1 MGCNAWTYS
10 SQCSPRLSLEVIEAL
25 KKSVAAF
32 ACLLLSAPTFL
43 STPASALDPKSVA
56 TVFTKYIENKG
67 LANPS
72 VVVIDEQTGEI
83 VFEKNPNSLRKPASL
98 QKLFTG
104 VAAVNHLQMDQTFT
118 TSLWSGSDSET
129 VVIQGS
135 RDPWTSIYSS
145 TAKKMGRTSLP
156 RLEYYALKTLK
167 QLNDGSV
174 KNPTIY
180 YSRLFAGDVAA
191 LKTIFRK
198 HGVTA
203 IMKPVSTQEA
213 IEKSSTLVIDST
225 SPTLEE
231 MLNFALVWSDNVLS
245 ERIARLASSAAGNG
259 LFESGV
265 ETTFNELLTSFDL
278 DTTKV
283 VVKDASGL
291 SRKNRVTAKQVAEL
305 LIKIRDDE
313 KYAPVVNGLPIGG
326 ISGTLQK
333 RFVKTAPSAV
343 GLVKAKTGTLNG
355 TANLAGY
362 VESGEHEYAFVI
374 IADKLPRSY
383 SAGERA
389 RAIVDRILGKIAA
402 PFIAL
407 FNLDEAESS
416 TDAEN
421 NTEAELVSSEKP

>member
-1 MGCNAWTYS
+1 M
-10 SQCSPRLSLEVIEAL
+10 
-25 KKSVAAF
+25 KKKVAVF
-32 ACLLLSAPTFL
+32 ACLLLSTPTFL
-43 STPASALDPKSVA
+43 STPANALDPKGVASV
-56 TVFTKYIENKG
+56 FSKYIENKG

-118 TSLWSGSDSET
+118 TSLWSGSDSKT

-135 RDPWTSIYSS
+135 RDPWASPYTSA
-145 TAKKMGRTSLP
+145 AKKYGRTSLP
-156 RLEYYALKTLK
+156 RFEYYALKTLK
-167 QLNDGSV
+167 ELNDGDV
-174 KNPTIY
+174 KKPTIY
-180 YSRLFAGDVAA
+180 YSQLFAGDVAT
-191 LKTIFRK
+191 LKTLFRK
-198 HGVTA
+198 NGVTA
-203 IMKPVSTQEA
+203 VMKPVSAQEA
-213 IEKSSTLVIDST
+213 IDRSSTLVIDSI

-231 MLNFALVWSDNVLS
+231 MLTFALVWSDNVLS
-245 ERIARLASSAAGNG
+245 ERIARIASEAAGNG
-259 LFESGV
+259 LTEAGV
-265 ETTFNELLTSFDL
+265 EATFNELLTSFEL

-291 SRKNRVTAKQVAEL
+291 SRKNRVTAKQVAQL

-313 KYAPVVNGLPIGG
+313 RYAPVVNGLPIGG

-333 RFVKTAPSAV
+333 RFVKTAPNAV

-402 PFIAL
+402 PFIEL
-407 FNLDEAESS
+407 FNLDEAEN
-416 TDAEN
+416 DA
-421 NTEAELVSSEKP
+421 EAELVSSDTP

>member
-1 MGCNAWTYS
+1 M
-10 SQCSPRLSLEVIEAL
+10 
-25 KKSVAAF
+25 KKCTAVF
-32 ACLLLSAPTFL
+32 FCLLLIAPTFL

-56 TVFTKYIENKG
+56 SVFTKYIENKG

-72 VVVIDEQTGEI
+72 VVVIDGQTGEI

-118 TSLWSGSDSET
+118 TSLWSGSDSKT

-135 RDPWTSIYSS
+135 RDPWASPYTS
-145 TAKKMGRTSLP
+145 TAKKFGRTSLP
-156 RLEYYALKTLK
+156 RFEYYALKTLK
-167 QLNDGSV
+167 ELNGGGV
-174 KNPTIY
+174 KKATIY
-180 YSRLFAGDVAA
+180 YSRLFAGDVATI
-191 LKTIFRK
+191 KTLFRK

-203 IMKPVSTQEA
+203 LMKPVSAQEA
-213 IEKSSTLVIDST
+213 VERSSTLVIDST
-225 SPTLEE
+225 SPTLED

-265 ETTFNELLTSFDL
+265 EATFNELLTSFDL

-291 SRKNRVTAKQVAEL
+291 SRKNRVTAKQMAEL
-305 LIKIRDDE
+305 LVKIRDE
-313 KYAPVVNGLPIGG
+313 GKYAPVVNGLPVGG
-326 ISGTLQK
+326 ISGTLEK

-362 VESGEHEYAFVI
+362 VESGDHEYAFVI
-374 IADKLPRSY
+374 IADKLPRTY

-407 FNLDEAESS
+407 FNLDEAEGES
-416 TDAEN
+416 EVE
-421 NTEAELVSSEKP
+421 TEAELVSSETP

>member
-1 MGCNAWTYS
+1 M
-10 SQCSPRLSLEVIEAL
+10 
-25 KKSVAAF
+25 KKSVAVL
-32 ACLLLSAPTFL
+32 ACLLLGMPIFL
-43 STPASALDPKSVA
+43 SNPASAVDPKSVA
-56 TVFTKYIENKG
+56 SVFAKYIENKG

-72 VVVIDEQTGEI
+72 VVVIDGQTGET

-104 VAAVNHLQMDQTFT
+104 VAAVHHLQMDQTFT
-118 TSLWSGSDSET
+118 TSLWSGSDSKT

-135 RDPWTSIYSS
+135 RDPWTSQYSS

-156 RLEYYALKTLK
+156 RLEYYALKTLNE
-167 QLNDGSV
+167 LNGENV
-174 KNPTIY
+174 KKPTIY
-180 YSRLFAGDVAA
+180 YSQLFAGDVAT
-191 LKTIFRK
+191 LKTLFRK
-198 HGVTA
+198 KGITA
-203 IMKPVSTQEA
+203 VMKPVSAQEA
-213 IEKSSTLVIDST
+213 QERSSALIITST
-225 SPTLEE
+225 SPTLED

-245 ERIARLASSAAGNG
+245 ERIARLASLAAGNG
-259 LFESGV
+259 LTESGV
-265 ETTFNELLTSFDL
+265 EATFNEVLESFEL
-278 DTTKV
+278 DASKV

-305 LIKIRDDE
+305 LIKIRE
-313 KYAPVVNGLPIGG
+313 EGKYAPVVNGLPIGG

-333 RFVKTAPSAV
+333 RFVKTAPNAI

-362 VESGEHEYAFVI
+362 VESGQHEYAFVV
-374 IADKLPRSY
+374 IADKLPRTY

-407 FNLDEAESS
+407 FNLDEAE
-416 TDAEN
+416 N
-421 NTEAELVSSEKP
+421 QMEAELVSSETP

>member
-1 MGCNAWTYS
+1 M
-10 SQCSPRLSLEVIEAL
+10 
-25 KKSVAAF
+25 KKSVAVL
-32 ACLLLSAPTFL
+32 ACLLLAAPTL
-43 STPASALDPKSVA
+43 VATPAQALDPMSVA
-56 TVFTKYIENKG
+56 KVFTKYVEDKR

-83 VFEKNPNSLRKPASL
+83 VFEKNANSLRKPASL

-118 TSLWSGSDSET
+118 TSLWSGSDSKT

-135 RDPWTSIYSS
+135 RDPWTSVYSS

-156 RLEYYALKTLK
+156 RFEYYALKTLK
-167 QLNDGSV
+167 QLNEGSV

-180 YSRLFAGDVAA
+180 YSKLFAGDVAA

-203 IMKPVSTQEA
+203 NMKPVSPAEA
-213 IEKSSTLVIDST
+213 IEKSSTLVIEST

-245 ERIARLASSAAGNG
+245 ERIARLASNEAGHG
-259 LFESGV
+259 LTEAGV
-265 ETTFNELLTSFDL
+265 EATFNELLYAFDL
-278 DTTKV
+278 DASKV

-291 SRKNRVTAKQVAEL
+291 SRKNRVTAKQVGEL

-333 RFVKTAPSAV
+333 RFIKTAPSAV

-374 IADKLPRSY
+374 IADKLPRTY

-389 RAIVDRILGKIAA
+389 RAMVDRILGKIAA

-407 FNLDEAESS
+407 FNLNDVEGGAES
-416 TDAEN
+416 
-421 NTEAELVSSEKP
+421 EAELVSSETP

>member
-1 MGCNAWTYS
+1 M
-10 SQCSPRLSLEVIEAL
+10 
-25 KKSVAAF
+25 KKTVAVF
-32 ACLLLSAPTFL
+32 ACLLLSTPTFL
-43 STPASALDPKSVA
+43 STPANALDPKGVASV
-56 TVFTKYIENKG
+56 FSKYIENKG

-118 TSLWSGSDSET
+118 TSLWSGSDSKT

-135 RDPWTSIYSS
+135 RDPWASPYTS
-145 TAKKMGRTSLP
+145 TAKKYGRTSLP
-156 RLEYYALKTLK
+156 RFEYYALKTLK
-167 QLNDGSV
+167 ELNDGNV
-174 KNPTIY
+174 KKPTIY
-180 YSRLFAGDVAA
+180 YSQLFAGDVAT
-191 LKTIFRK
+191 LKTLFRK
-198 HGVTA
+198 NGVTA
-203 IMKPVSTQEA
+203 VMKPVSAQEA
-213 IEKSSTLVIDST
+213 INRSSTLVIDSI

-231 MLNFALVWSDNVLS
+231 MLTFALVWSDNVLS
-245 ERIARLASSAAGNG
+245 ERIARIASEAAGNG
-259 LFESGV
+259 LTEAGV
-265 ETTFNELLTSFDL
+265 EATFNELLTSFEL

-291 SRKNRVTAKQVAEL
+291 SRKNRVTAKQVAQL

-313 KYAPVVNGLPIGG
+313 RYAPVVNGLPIGG

-333 RFVKTAPSAV
+333 RFVKTAPNAV

-402 PFIAL
+402 PFIEL
-407 FNLDEAESS
+407 FNLDEAEN
-416 TDAEN
+416 DA
-421 NTEAELVSSEKP
+421 EAELVSSDTP

>member
-1 MGCNAWTYS
+1 M
-10 SQCSPRLSLEVIEAL
+10 
-25 KKSVAAF
+25 KKCTAVF
-32 ACLLLSAPTFL
+32 FCLLLIAPTFL

-56 TVFTKYIENKG
+56 SVFTKYIENKG

-72 VVVIDEQTGEI
+72 VVVIDGQTGEI

-118 TSLWSGSDSET
+118 TSLWSGSDSKT

-135 RDPWTSIYSS
+135 RDPWASPYTS
-145 TAKKMGRTSLP
+145 TAKKFGRTSLP
-156 RLEYYALKTLK
+156 RFEYYALKTLK
-167 QLNDGSV
+167 ELNGGGV
-174 KNPTIY
+174 KKATIY
-180 YSRLFAGDVAA
+180 YSRLFAGDVATI
-191 LKTIFRK
+191 KTLFRK

-203 IMKPVSTQEA
+203 LMKPVSAQEA
-213 IEKSSTLVIDST
+213 VERSSTLVIDST
-225 SPTLEE
+225 SPTLED

-259 LFESGV
+259 LTESGV
-265 ETTFNELLTSFDL
+265 EATFNELLTSFDL

-291 SRKNRVTAKQVAEL
+291 SRKNRVTAKQMAEL
-305 LIKIRDDE
+305 LVKIRDE
-313 KYAPVVNGLPIGG
+313 GKYAPVVNGLPVGG
-326 ISGTLQK
+326 ISGTLEK

-362 VESGEHEYAFVI
+362 VESGDHEYAFVI
-374 IADKLPRSY
+374 IADKLPRTY

-407 FNLDEAESS
+407 FNLDDAESES
-416 TDAEN
+416 EA
-421 NTEAELVSSEKP
+421 EAELVSSETP

>member
-1 MGCNAWTYS
+1 M
-10 SQCSPRLSLEVIEAL
+10 
-25 KKSVAAF
+25 KKSVAVL
-32 ACLLLSAPTFL
+32 ACLLLTAPTLL
-43 STPASALDPKSVA
+43 SSPASALDPKSVA
-56 TVFTKYIENKG
+56 SVFTKYIENKG

-72 VVVIDEQTGEI
+72 VVVIDGQTGEI

-118 TSLWSGSDSET
+118 TSLWSGSDSKT

-135 RDPWTSIYSS
+135 RDPWASPYSS

-167 QLNDGSV
+167 ELNGGGV
-174 KNPTIY
+174 KKATIY
-180 YSRLFAGDVAA
+180 YSRLFAGDVATI
-191 LKTIFRK
+191 KTLFRK

-203 IMKPVSTQEA
+203 LMKPVSAQEA
-213 IEKSSTLVIDST
+213 VERSSTLVIDST
-225 SPTLEE
+225 SPTLED

-259 LFESGV
+259 LTESGV
-265 ETTFNELLTSFDL
+265 EATFNELLTSFDL

-291 SRKNRVTAKQVAEL
+291 SRKNRVTAKQMAEL
-305 LIKIRDDE
+305 LVKIRDE
-313 KYAPVVNGLPIGG
+313 GKYAPVVNGLPVGG
-326 ISGTLQK
+326 ISGTLEK

-362 VESGEHEYAFVI
+362 VESGDHEYAFVI
-374 IADKLPRSY
+374 IADKLPRTY

-389 RAIVDRILGKIAA
+389 RAIVDLILGKIAA

-407 FNLDEAESS
+407 FNLD
-416 TDAEN
+416 DAEGEN
-421 NTEAELVSSEKP
+421 EVETEAELVSSETP

>member
-1 MGCNAWTYS
+1 M
-10 SQCSPRLSLEVIEAL
+10 
-25 KKSVAAF
+25 KKCTAVF
-32 ACLLLSAPTFL
+32 FCLLLIAPTFL

-56 TVFTKYIENKG
+56 SVFTKYIENKG

-72 VVVIDEQTGEI
+72 VVVIDGQTGEI

-118 TSLWSGSDSET
+118 TSLWSGSDSKT

-135 RDPWTSIYSS
+135 RDPWASPYTS
-145 TAKKMGRTSLP
+145 TAKKFGRTSLP
-156 RLEYYALKTLK
+156 RFEYYALKTLK
-167 QLNDGSV
+167 ELNGGGV
-174 KNPTIY
+174 KKATIY
-180 YSRLFAGDVAA
+180 YSRLFAGDVATI
-191 LKTIFRK
+191 KTLFRK

-203 IMKPVSTQEA
+203 LMKPVSAQEA
-213 IEKSSTLVIDST
+213 VERSSTLVIDST
-225 SPTLEE
+225 SPTLED

-265 ETTFNELLTSFDL
+265 EATFNELLTSFDL

-291 SRKNRVTAKQVAEL
+291 SRKNRVTAMQVAEL
-305 LIKIRDDE
+305 LVKIRDE
-313 KYAPVVNGLPIGG
+313 GKYAPVVNGLPIGG
-326 ISGTLQK
+326 ISGTMEK
-333 RFVKTAPSAV
+333 RFVKTAPNAV

-362 VESGEHEYAFVI
+362 VESGDHEYAFVI
-374 IADKLPRSY
+374 IADKLPRTY

-389 RAIVDRILGKIAA
+389 RAIVDRILGRIAA

-407 FNLDEAESS
+407 RHLLRS
-416 TDAEN
+416 
-421 NTEAELVSSEKP
+421 LI

>member
-1 MGCNAWTYS
+1 M
-10 SQCSPRLSLEVIEAL
+10 
-25 KKSVAAF
+25 KKTVAVL

-43 STPASALDPKSVA
+43 SAPASALDPKSVA
-56 TVFTKYIENKG
+56 TVFNKYIENKG

-72 VVVIDEQTGEI
+72 VVVIDEQTGEV

-118 TSLWSGSDSET
+118 TSLWSGSDSKT

-135 RDPWTSIYSS
+135 RDPWASPYTS
-145 TAKKMGRTSLP
+145 TAKKYGRTSLP
-156 RLEYYALKTLK
+156 RFEYYALKTLK
-167 QLNDGSV
+167 ELNDGTV
-174 KNPTIY
+174 KKPTIY
-180 YSRLFAGDVAA
+180 YSQLFAGDVAT
-191 LKTIFRK
+191 LQTLFRK
-198 HGVTA
+198 NGVTA
-203 IMKPVSTQEA
+203 VMKPVSAQEA
-213 IEKSSTLVIDST
+213 IERSSTLVIDSI

-231 MLNFALVWSDNVLS
+231 MLTFALVWSDNVLS
-245 ERIARLASSAAGNG
+245 ERIARVASEAAGNG
-259 LFESGV
+259 LTEAGV
-265 ETTFNELLTSFDL
+265 EATFNELLTSFDL
-278 DTTKV
+278 DITKV

-313 KYAPVVNGLPIGG
+313 RYAPVVNGLPVGG

-333 RFVKTAPSAV
+333 RFVKTAPNAV

-374 IADKLPRSY
+374 IADLLPRSY

-407 FNLDEAESS
+407 FNLDEV
-416 TDAEN
+416 EN
-421 NTEAELVSSEKP
+421 EAEAELISSDTP

>member
-1 MGCNAWTYS
+1 M
-10 SQCSPRLSLEVIEAL
+10 
-25 KKSVAAF
+25 KKSVAVL
-32 ACLLLSAPTFL
+32 ACLLLTAPTIL
-43 STPASALDPKSVA
+43 SSPASALDPKSVA
-56 TVFTKYIENKG
+56 SVFMKYIENKG

-72 VVVIDEQTGEI
+72 VVVIDGQTGEI

-118 TSLWSGSDSET
+118 TSLWSGSDSKT

-135 RDPWTSIYSS
+135 RDPWASQYSS

-156 RLEYYALKTLK
+156 RFEYYALKTLK
-167 QLNDGSV
+167 ELNDGNV
-174 KNPTIY
+174 KKPTIY
-180 YSRLFAGDVAA
+180 YSRLFAGDVAT
-191 LKTIFRK
+191 LKTLFRK
-198 HGVTA
+198 NGVTA
-203 IMKPVSTQEA
+203 VMKPVSAEEA
-213 IEKSSTLVIDST
+213 VELSSTLVIDST
-225 SPTLEE
+225 SPTLED
-231 MLNFALVWSDNVLS
+231 MLTFALIWSDNVLS

-259 LFESGV
+259 LTESGV
-265 ETTFNELLTSFDL
+265 EATFNELLTSFDL

-305 LIKIRDDE
+305 LVKIRDE
-313 KYAPVVNGLPIGG
+313 GKYAPVVNGLPVGG
-326 ISGTLQK
+326 ISGTLEK

-362 VESGEHEYAFVI
+362 VESGDHEYAFVI
-374 IADKLPRSY
+374 IADKLPRTY

-407 FNLDEAESS
+407 FNLD
-416 TDAEN
+416 DAEGDSEVE
-421 NTEAELVSSEKP
+421 TEAELVSSETP

>member
-1 MGCNAWTYS
+1 M
-10 SQCSPRLSLEVIEAL
+10 
-25 KKSVAAF
+25 KKCTAVF
-32 ACLLLSAPTFL
+32 FCLLLIAPTFL

-56 TVFTKYIENKG
+56 SVFTKYIENKG

-72 VVVIDEQTGEI
+72 VVVIDGQTGEI

-118 TSLWSGSDSET
+118 TSLWSGSDSKT

-135 RDPWTSIYSS
+135 RDPWASPYTS
-145 TAKKMGRTSLP
+145 TAKKFGRTSLP
-156 RLEYYALKTLK
+156 RFEYYALKTLK
-167 QLNDGSV
+167 ELNGGGV
-174 KNPTIY
+174 KKATIY
-180 YSRLFAGDVAA
+180 YSRLFAGDVATI
-191 LKTIFRK
+191 KTLFRK

-203 IMKPVSTQEA
+203 LMKPVSAQEA
-213 IEKSSTLVIDST
+213 VERSSTLVIDST
-225 SPTLEE
+225 SPTLED

-265 ETTFNELLTSFDL
+265 EATFNELLTSFDL

-291 SRKNRVTAKQVAEL
+291 SRKNRVTAMQVAEL
-305 LIKIRDDE
+305 LVKIRDE
-313 KYAPVVNGLPIGG
+313 GKYAPVVNGLPVGG
-326 ISGTLQK
+326 ISGTLEK
-333 RFVKTAPSAV
+333 RFVKTAPGAV

-362 VESGEHEYAFVI
+362 VESGDHEYAFVI
-374 IADKLPRSY
+374 IADKLPRTY

-407 FNLDEAESS
+407 FNLD
-416 TDAEN
+416 DAEGDSEVE
-421 NTEAELVSSEKP
+421 TEAELVSSETP

>member
-1 MGCNAWTYS
+1 M
-10 SQCSPRLSLEVIEAL
+10 
-25 KKSVAAF
+25 KKCTAVF
-32 ACLLLSAPTFL
+32 FCLLLIAPTFL

-56 TVFTKYIENKG
+56 SIFTKYIENKG

-72 VVVIDEQTGEI
+72 VVVIDGQTGEI

-118 TSLWSGSDSET
+118 TSLWSGSDSKT

-135 RDPWTSIYSS
+135 RDPWASPYTS
-145 TAKKMGRTSLP
+145 TAKKFGRTSLP
-156 RLEYYALKTLK
+156 RFEYYALKTLK
-167 QLNDGSV
+167 ELNGGGV
-174 KNPTIY
+174 KKATIY
-180 YSRLFAGDVAA
+180 YSRLFAGDVATI
-191 LKTIFRK
+191 KTLFRK

-203 IMKPVSTQEA
+203 LMKPVSAQEA
-213 IEKSSTLVIDST
+213 VERSSTLVIDST
-225 SPTLEE
+225 SPTLED

-265 ETTFNELLTSFDL
+265 EATFNELLTSFDL

-291 SRKNRVTAKQVAEL
+291 SRKNRVTAMQVAEL
-305 LIKIRDDE
+305 LVKIRDE
-313 KYAPVVNGLPIGG
+313 GKYAPVVNGLPIGG
-326 ISGTLQK
+326 ISGTMEK
-333 RFVKTAPSAV
+333 RFVKTAPNAV

-362 VESGEHEYAFVI
+362 VESGDHEYAFVI
-374 IADKLPRSY
+374 IADKLPRTY

-389 RAIVDRILGKIAA
+389 RAIVDRILGRIAA

-407 FNLDEAESS
+407 FNLD
-416 TDAEN
+416 DAEGEN
-421 NTEAELVSSEKP
+421 EVETEAELVSSETP

>member
-1 MGCNAWTYS
+1 M
-10 SQCSPRLSLEVIEAL
+10 
-25 KKSVAAF
+25 KKSVAVF
-32 ACLLLSAPTFL
+32 ACLLLAAPTIL
-43 STPASALDPKSVA
+43 SSPARALDPKSVA
-56 TVFTKYIENKG
+56 SIFTKYIENKG

-72 VVVIDEQTGEI
+72 VVVIDGQTGEI

-118 TSLWSGSDSET
+118 TSLWSGSDSKT

-135 RDPWTSIYSS
+135 RDPWASQYSS

-156 RLEYYALKTLK
+156 RFQYHALKTLNE
-167 QLNDGSV
+167 LNGGDV
-174 KNPTIY
+174 QKPTIY
-180 YSRLFAGDVAA
+180 YSRLFAGDVAT
-191 LKTIFRK
+191 LKTLFRK
-198 HGVTA
+198 NGVTA
-203 IMKPVSTQEA
+203 VMKPVSAQEA
-213 IEKSSTLVIDST
+213 VERSSTLVIDST
-225 SPTLEE
+225 SPTLED

-259 LFESGV
+259 LTESGV
-265 ETTFNELLTSFDL
+265 EATFNELLTSFDL

-305 LIKIRDDE
+305 LVKIRDE
-313 KYAPVVNGLPIGG
+313 GKYAPVVNGLPVGG
-326 ISGTLQK
+326 ISGTLEK
-333 RFVKTAPSAV
+333 RFVKTAPGAV

-362 VESGEHEYAFVI
+362 VESGDHEYAFVI
-374 IADKLPRSY
+374 IADKLPRTY

-407 FNLDEAESS
+407 FNLD
-416 TDAEN
+416 DAEGDSEVE
-421 NTEAELVSSEKP
+421 TEAELVSSETP

>member
-1 MGCNAWTYS
+1 M
-10 SQCSPRLSLEVIEAL
+10 
-25 KKSVAAF
+25 KKTVAVF
-32 ACLLLSAPTFL
+32 ACLLLCTPTFP
-43 STPASALDPKSVA
+43 STPANALDPKGVASV
-56 TVFTKYIENKG
+56 FSKYIENKG

-118 TSLWSGSDSET
+118 TSLWSGSDSKT

-135 RDPWTSIYSS
+135 RDPWASPYTS
-145 TAKKMGRTSLP
+145 TAKKYGRTSLP
-156 RLEYYALKTLK
+156 RFEYYALKTLK
-167 QLNDGSV
+167 ELNDGNV
-174 KNPTIY
+174 KKPTIY
-180 YSRLFAGDVAA
+180 YSQLFAGDVAT
-191 LKTIFRK
+191 LKTLFRK
-198 HGVTA
+198 NGVTA
-203 IMKPVSTQEA
+203 VMKPVSAQEA
-213 IEKSSTLVIDST
+213 IDRSSTLVIDSI

-231 MLNFALVWSDNVLS
+231 MLTFALVWSDNVLS
-245 ERIARLASSAAGNG
+245 ERIARIASEAAGNG
-259 LFESGV
+259 LTEAGV
-265 ETTFNELLTSFDL
+265 EATFNELLTSFEL

-291 SRKNRVTAKQVAEL
+291 SRKNRVTAKQVGEL

-313 KYAPVVNGLPIGG
+313 RYAPVVNGLPIGG

-333 RFVKTAPSAV
+333 RFLKTAPNAV

-407 FNLDEAESS
+407 FNLDEAEN
-416 TDAEN
+416 DA
-421 NTEAELVSSEKP
+421 EAELVSSDTP

>member
-1 MGCNAWTYS
+1 M
-10 SQCSPRLSLEVIEAL
+10 
-25 KKSVAAF
+25 KKSVEVL
-32 ACLLLSAPTFL
+32 ACLLLAAPTL
-43 STPASALDPKSVA
+43 VGTPAQALDPMSVA
-56 TVFTKYIENKG
+56 KVFTKYVEDKR

-83 VFEKNPNSLRKPASL
+83 VFEKNANSLRKPASL

-118 TSLWSGSDSET
+118 TSLWSGSDSKT

-135 RDPWTSIYSS
+135 RDPWTSVYSS

-156 RLEYYALKTLK
+156 RLEYYALKTLR
-167 QLNDGSV
+167 QLDEGLV

-180 YSRLFAGDVAA
+180 YSKLFAGDVAA

-198 HGVTA
+198 NGVTA
-203 IMKPVSTQEA
+203 NMKPVSPAEA
-213 IEKSSTLVIDST
+213 IEKSSTLVIEST

-245 ERIARLASSAAGNG
+245 ERIARLASNEAGHG
-259 LFESGV
+259 LTEAGV
-265 ETTFNELLTSFDL
+265 EATFNELLYAFDL
-278 DTTKV
+278 DASKV

-291 SRKNRVTAKQVAEL
+291 SRKNRVTAKQVGEL

-333 RFVKTAPSAV
+333 RFIKTAPSAV

-374 IADKLPRSY
+374 IADKLPRTY

-389 RAIVDRILGKIAA
+389 RAMVDRILGKIAA

-407 FNLDEAESS
+407 FNLNDVEGGAES
-416 TDAEN
+416 
-421 NTEAELVSSEKP
+421 EAELVSSETP

>member
-1 MGCNAWTYS
+1 M
-10 SQCSPRLSLEVIEAL
+10 
-25 KKSVAAF
+25 KKSVAVL
-32 ACLLLSAPTFL
+32 ACLLLATPTFL
-43 STPASALDPKSVA
+43 STPADALDPTSVSK
-56 TVFTKYIENKG
+56 VFTKYIENKG

-72 VVVIDEQTGEI
+72 VVVIDEETGET

-118 TSLWSGSDSET
+118 TSLWSGSDSKT

-135 RDPWTSIYSS
+135 RDPWTSQYTS

-156 RLEYYALKTLK
+156 RFQYHALKTLNE
-167 QLNDGSV
+167 LNEGAV
-174 KNPTIY
+174 NKATIY
-180 YSRLFAGDVAA
+180 YSRLFAGDVATI
-191 LKTIFRK
+191 KTLFRK
-198 HGVTA
+198 NGVKA
-203 IMKPVSTQEA
+203 VMKPVSAQEA
-213 IEKSSTLVIDST
+213 IERSSTLVIDST

-231 MLNFALVWSDNVLS
+231 MLTFALVWSDNVLS

-259 LFESGV
+259 LTEAGV
-265 ETTFNELLTSFDL
+265 EATFNEFLTSFEL
-278 DTTKV
+278 DTKKV

-291 SRKNRVTAKQVAEL
+291 SRKNRVTAKQVGEL
-305 LIKIRDDE
+305 LIKIRNDE
-313 KYAPVVNGLPIGG
+313 RYAPVVNGLPVGG
-326 ISGTLQK
+326 ISGTLEK

-362 VESGEHEYAFVI
+362 VESGDHEYAFVI
-374 IADKLPRSY
+374 IADKLPRTY
-383 SAGERA
+383 SAGDRA

-407 FNLDEAESS
+407 FNLDDVEEDAAPEAE
-416 TDAEN
+416 AE
-421 NTEAELVSSEKP
+421 TEAELVSSETP

>member
-1 MGCNAWTYS
+1 M
-10 SQCSPRLSLEVIEAL
+10 
-25 KKSVAAF
+25 KKCTAVF
-32 ACLLLSAPTFL
+32 FCLLLIAPTFL

-56 TVFTKYIENKG
+56 SVFTKYIENKG

-72 VVVIDEQTGEI
+72 VVVIDGQTGEI

-118 TSLWSGSDSET
+118 TSLWSGSDSKT

-135 RDPWTSIYSS
+135 RDPWASPYTS
-145 TAKKMGRTSLP
+145 TAKKFGRTSLP
-156 RLEYYALKTLK
+156 RFEYYALKTLK
-167 QLNDGSV
+167 ELNGGGV
-174 KNPTIY
+174 KKATIY
-180 YSRLFAGDVAA
+180 YSRLFAGDVATI
-191 LKTIFRK
+191 KTLFRK

-203 IMKPVSTQEA
+203 LMKPVSAQEA
-213 IEKSSTLVIDST
+213 VERSSTLVIDST
-225 SPTLEE
+225 SPTLED

-265 ETTFNELLTSFDL
+265 EATFNELLTSFDL

-291 SRKNRVTAKQVAEL
+291 SRKNRVTAMQVAEL
-305 LIKIRDDE
+305 LVKIRDE
-313 KYAPVVNGLPIGG
+313 GKYAPVVNGLPIGG
-326 ISGTLQK
+326 ISGTMEK
-333 RFVKTAPSAV
+333 RFVKTAPNAV

-362 VESGEHEYAFVI
+362 VESGDHEYAFVI
-374 IADKLPRSY
+374 IADKLPRTY

-407 FNLDEAESS
+407 FNLD
-416 TDAEN
+416 DAEGEN
-421 NTEAELVSSEKP
+421 EVETEAELVSSETP

>member
-1 MGCNAWTYS
+1 M
-10 SQCSPRLSLEVIEAL
+10 
-25 KKSVAAF
+25 KKTVAVF
-32 ACLLLSAPTFL
+32 ACLLLGTPTFL
-43 STPASALDPKSVA
+43 STAANALDPKGVASV
-56 TVFTKYIENKG
+56 FSKYIENKG

-118 TSLWSGSDSET
+118 TSLWSGSDSKT

-135 RDPWTSIYSS
+135 RDPWASPYTS
-145 TAKKMGRTSLP
+145 TAKKYGRTSLP
-156 RLEYYALKTLK
+156 RFEYYALKTLK
-167 QLNDGSV
+167 ELNEGDV
-174 KNPTIY
+174 KKATIY
-180 YSRLFAGDVAA
+180 YSQLFAGDVAT
-191 LKTIFRK
+191 LKTLFRK
-198 HGVTA
+198 NGVTA
-203 IMKPVSTQEA
+203 VMKPVSAQEA
-213 IEKSSTLVIDST
+213 INRSSTLVIDSI

-231 MLNFALVWSDNVLS
+231 MLTFALVWSDNVLS
-245 ERIARLASSAAGNG
+245 ERIARIASEAAGNG
-259 LFESGV
+259 LTEAGV
-265 ETTFNELLTSFDL
+265 EATFNELLTSFDL
-278 DTTKV
+278 DATQV

-291 SRKNRVTAKQVAEL
+291 SRKNRVTAKQVGDL

-333 RFVKTAPSAV
+333 RFVKTAPNAV

-407 FNLDEAESS
+407 FNLDEVEN
-416 TDAEN
+416 DA
-421 NTEAELVSSEKP
+421 EAELVSSDTP

>member
-1 MGCNAWTYS
+1 M
-10 SQCSPRLSLEVIEAL
+10 
-25 KKSVAAF
+25 KKCTAVF
-32 ACLLLSAPTFL
+32 FCLLLIAPTFL

-56 TVFTKYIENKG
+56 SVFTKYIENKG

-72 VVVIDEQTGEI
+72 VVVIDGQTGEI

-118 TSLWSGSDSET
+118 TSLWSGSDSKT

-135 RDPWTSIYSS
+135 RDPWASPYTS
-145 TAKKMGRTSLP
+145 TAKKFGRTSLP
-156 RLEYYALKTLK
+156 RFEYYALKTLK
-167 QLNDGSV
+167 ELNGGGV
-174 KNPTIY
+174 KKATIY
-180 YSRLFAGDVAA
+180 YSRLFAGDVATI
-191 LKTIFRK
+191 KTLFRK

-203 IMKPVSTQEA
+203 LMKPVSAQEA
-213 IEKSSTLVIDST
+213 VERSSTLVIDST
-225 SPTLEE
+225 SPTLED

-265 ETTFNELLTSFDL
+265 EATFNELLTSFDL
-278 DTTKV
+278 DTRKV

-291 SRKNRVTAKQVAEL
+291 SRKNRVTAMQVAEL
-305 LIKIRDDE
+305 LVKIRDE
-313 KYAPVVNGLPIGG
+313 GKYAPVVNGLPIGG
-326 ISGTLQK
+326 ISGTMEK
-333 RFVKTAPSAV
+333 RFVKTAPNAV

-362 VESGEHEYAFVI
+362 VESGDHEYAFVI
-374 IADKLPRSY
+374 IADKLPRTY

-407 FNLDEAESS
+407 FNLD
-416 TDAEN
+416 DAEGDSEVE
-421 NTEAELVSSEKP
+421 TEAELVSSETP

>member
-1 MGCNAWTYS
+1 M
-10 SQCSPRLSLEVIEAL
+10 
-25 KKSVAAF
+25 KKTVAVL
-32 ACLLLSAPTFL
+32 ACLLLSAPTFF
-43 STPASALDPKSVA
+43 SAPASALDPKSVA
-56 TVFTKYIENKG
+56 TVFNKYIENKG

-72 VVVIDEQTGEI
+72 VVVIDEQTGEV

-118 TSLWSGSDSET
+118 TSLWSGSDSKT

-135 RDPWTSIYSS
+135 RDPWASPYTS
-145 TAKKMGRTSLP
+145 TAKKYGRTSLP
-156 RLEYYALKTLK
+156 RFEYYALKTLK
-167 QLNDGSV
+167 ELNDGTV
-174 KNPTIY
+174 KKPTIY
-180 YSRLFAGDVAA
+180 YSQLFAGDVAT
-191 LKTIFRK
+191 LQTLFRK
-198 HGVTA
+198 NGVTA
-203 IMKPVSTQEA
+203 VMKPVSAQEA
-213 IEKSSTLVIDST
+213 IERSSTLVIDSI

-231 MLNFALVWSDNVLS
+231 MLTFALVWSDNVLS
-245 ERIARLASSAAGNG
+245 ERIARIASEAAGNG
-259 LFESGV
+259 LTEAGV
-265 ETTFNELLTSFDL
+265 EATFNELLTSFDL
-278 DTTKV
+278 DKTKV

-313 KYAPVVNGLPIGG
+313 RYAPVVNGLPVGG

-333 RFVKTAPSAV
+333 RFVKTAPNAV

-374 IADKLPRSY
+374 IADLLPRSY

-407 FNLDEAESS
+407 FNLDEV
-416 TDAEN
+416 EN
-421 NTEAELVSSEKP
+421 EAEAELISSDTP

>member
-1 MGCNAWTYS
+1 M
-10 SQCSPRLSLEVIEAL
+10 
-25 KKSVAAF
+25 KKSVAVF
-32 ACLLLSAPTFL
+32 ACLLLAAPTFL
-43 STPASALDPKSVA
+43 SSPASALDPKSVA
-56 TVFTKYIENKG
+56 SVFTKYIENKG

-72 VVVIDEQTGEI
+72 VVVIDGQTGEI

-118 TSLWSGSDSET
+118 TSLWSGSDSKT

-135 RDPWTSIYSS
+135 RDPWASPYTS
-145 TAKKMGRTSLP
+145 TAKKFGRTSLP
-156 RLEYYALKTLK
+156 RFEYYALKTLK
-167 QLNDGSV
+167 ELNGGGV
-174 KNPTIY
+174 KKATIY
-180 YSRLFAGDVAA
+180 YSRLFAGDVATI
-191 LKTIFRK
+191 KTLFRK

-203 IMKPVSTQEA
+203 LMKPVSAQEA
-213 IEKSSTLVIDST
+213 VERSSTLVIDST
-225 SPTLEE
+225 SPTLED

-265 ETTFNELLTSFDL
+265 EATFNELLTSFDL

-291 SRKNRVTAKQVAEL
+291 SRKNRVTAMQVAEL
-305 LIKIRDDE
+305 LVKIRDE
-313 KYAPVVNGLPIGG
+313 GKYAPVVNGLPIGG
-326 ISGTLQK
+326 ISGTMEK
-333 RFVKTAPSAV
+333 RFVKTAPNAV

-362 VESGEHEYAFVI
+362 VESGDHEYAFVI
-374 IADKLPRSY
+374 IADKLPRTY

-389 RAIVDRILGKIAA
+389 RAIVDRILGRIAA

-407 FNLDEAESS
+407 FNLD
-416 TDAEN
+416 DAEGEN
-421 NTEAELVSSEKP
+421 EVETEAELVSSETP

>member
-1 MGCNAWTYS
+1 M
-10 SQCSPRLSLEVIEAL
+10 
-25 KKSVAAF
+25 KKSVAVF
-32 ACLLLSAPTFL
+32 ACLLLSL
-43 STPASALDPKSVA
+43 PASLSNTASAADPKSVA
-56 TVFTKYIENKG
+56 SVFAKYIENKG

-72 VVVIDEQTGEI
+72 VVVIDGQTSEI

-118 TSLWSGSDSET
+118 TSLWSASDSKT

-135 RDPWTSIYSS
+135 RDPWASQYSS

-156 RLEYYALKTLK
+156 RFQYHALKTLK
-167 QLNDGSV
+167 ELNGDNV
-174 KNPTIY
+174 EKPTIY
-180 YSRLFAGDVAA
+180 YSQLFAGDVAT
-191 LKTIFRK
+191 LKTLFRK
-198 HGVTA
+198 NGVSA
-203 IMKPVSTQEA
+203 VMKPVSAQEA
-213 IEKSSTLVIDST
+213 VERSSTLIINST
-225 SPTLEE
+225 SPTLED
-231 MLNFALVWSDNVLS
+231 MLTFALVWSDNVLS
-245 ERIARLASSAAGNG
+245 ERIARLASFAAGNG
-259 LFESGV
+259 LTESGV
-265 ETTFNELLTSFDL
+265 EATFNDLLESFELDAS
-278 DTTKV
+278 KV

-305 LIKIRDDE
+305 LIKIRE
-313 KYAPVVNGLPIGG
+313 EGKYAPVVNGLPIGG

-333 RFVKTAPSAV
+333 RFVKTAPNAV

-362 VESGEHEYAFVI
+362 VESGQHEYAFVV
-374 IADKLPRSY
+374 IADKLPRTY

-407 FNLDEAESS
+407 FNLDE
-416 TDAEN
+416 TEN
-421 NTEAELVSSEKP
+421 QTEAELVSSETP

>member
-1 MGCNAWTYS
+1 M
-10 SQCSPRLSLEVIEAL
+10 
-25 KKSVAAF
+25 KKTVAVF
-32 ACLLLSAPTFL
+32 ACLLLSTPTFL
-43 STPASALDPKSVA
+43 STPANALDPKGVASV
-56 TVFTKYIENKG
+56 FSKYIENKG

-118 TSLWSGSDSET
+118 TSLWSGSDSKT

-135 RDPWTSIYSS
+135 RDPWASPYTS
-145 TAKKMGRTSLP
+145 TAKKYGRTSLP
-156 RLEYYALKTLK
+156 RFEYYALKTLK
-167 QLNDGSV
+167 ELNEGDV
-174 KNPTIY
+174 KKPTIY
-180 YSRLFAGDVAA
+180 YSQLFAGDVAT
-191 LKTIFRK
+191 LKTLFRK
-198 HGVTA
+198 NGVTA
-203 IMKPVSTQEA
+203 VMKPVSAQEA
-213 IEKSSTLVIDST
+213 IDRSSTLVIDSI

-231 MLNFALVWSDNVLS
+231 MLTFALVWSDNVLS
-245 ERIARLASSAAGNG
+245 ERIARIASEAAGNG
-259 LFESGV
+259 LTEAGV
-265 ETTFNELLTSFDL
+265 EATFNELLTSFEL

-291 SRKNRVTAKQVAEL
+291 SRKNRVTAKQVAQL

-313 KYAPVVNGLPIGG
+313 RYAPVVNSLPVGG

-333 RFVKTAPSAV
+333 RFLKTAPNAV

-402 PFIAL
+402 PFIEL
-407 FNLDEAESS
+407 FNLDEAEN
-416 TDAEN
+416 DA
-421 NTEAELVSSEKP
+421 EAELVSSDTP